1 MRGLVVVV
9 PEVVLVLSRCWFQEE
24 GKMGLLLEQK

>member
-1 MRGLVVVV
+1 MVVV
-9 PEVVLVLSRCWFQEE
+9 PEVVLVLSRCWVQEE